1 MWYFNQRLECS
12 EVITE
17 MPHYFDNS
25 TFLGPVTIS
34 VRDIVNGV
42 VSVLLT
48 ILPNLL
54 LIFIF
59 RNSSNLHEDDTDG
72 IGVDDIEVCDISVT
86 LCY

>member
-1 MWYFNQRLECS
+1 MWYFNQRLEFS
-12 EVITE
+12 EVINE
-17 MPHYFDNS
+17 MTRYFDYL

-54 LIFIF
+54 LILIF

-72 IGVDDIEVCDISVT
+72 IGVDDIEVCNIM
-86 LCY
+86 